1 MAPLLVTVTA
11 AISLLSGLMA
21 PTALAALIVLVGCG
35 PALPPNPPQDDPSL
49 IPPPEGGGSGREPQ
63 RKNKNGGVS
72 RPTKF

>member
-1 MAPLLVTVTA
+1 MASLTTRLVCVPA
-11 AISLLSGLMA
+11 LLS
-21 PTALAALIVLVGCG
+21 
-35 PALPPNPPQDDPSL
+35 NPPQDDPGL